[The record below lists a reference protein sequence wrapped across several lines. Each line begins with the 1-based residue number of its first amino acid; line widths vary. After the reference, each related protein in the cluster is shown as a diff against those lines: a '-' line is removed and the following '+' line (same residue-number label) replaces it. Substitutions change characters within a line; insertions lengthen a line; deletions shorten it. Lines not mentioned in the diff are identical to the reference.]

1 MSHTTRSLTLVLFFL
16 PALIL
21 PWPGAVFAQDEE
33 PTVEPSEEPT
43 PVETVEEKVEG
54 DDGGL
59 DGFTGGEL
67 CITGC
72 CPPSTQQKVMVG
84 VGTLF
89 LGVVFGFL
97 FVGLMT
103 RRFIAQDR
111 DPLMGRHAGYSL
123 TLLLTSGAL
132 AGLTKLVTG
141 CFHSETIIWLIFVG
155 CVWALHGLYTL
166 IVVRSQ

>member
-1 MSHTTRSLTLVLFFL
+1 MTPTTRSLALVLFFL
-16 PALIL
+16 PAMVLAV
-21 PWPGAVFAQDEE
+21 PGAVYAQEE
-33 PTVEPSEEPT
+33 DPAPAS
-43 PVETVEEKVEG
+43 TVEEKVD
-54 DDGGL
+54 DDGGGGL
-59 DGFTGGEL
+59 DQFTGITL
-67 CITGC
+67 CVTGC

-97 FVGLMT
+97 FVGLTT
-103 RRFIAQDR
+103 RRFLAQDR
-111 DPLMGRHAGYSL
+111 DPLLGRHAGYSL

-141 CFHSETIIWLIFVG
+141 CFHGETIVWLIFVA

-166 IVVRSQ
+166 IVVRNQ